1 MEVRGSPQGLP
12 AWVVPGTEALLA
24 CPACGARLLNKTN
37 ERPPRLICSSCG
49 KVLPLASPSLMGLL
63 DRRSGGLLVLAVL
76 VLLPLLML
84 AFSPWLGVQLP
95 RHQRLIHSGGRSLEQ
110 PRWDRRSGIVGRPMN
125 DRDSR
130 R

>member
-1 MEVRGSPQGLP
+1 M
-12 AWVVPGTEALLA
+12 VPGTEAFLA
-24 CPACGARLLNKTN
+24 CPACGARLINKTS
-37 ERPPRLICSSCG
+37 ERPPRLICSTCG
-49 KVLPLASPSLMGLL
+49 KVLPLASPSLIGLL

-95 RHQRLIHSGGRSLEQ
+95 PHKRQMHSGARPVEQ
-110 PRWDRRSGIVGRPMN
+110 PRWDRRSGIVGRSMTG
-125 DRDSR
+125 RESR

>member
-1 MEVRGSPQGLP
+1 M
-12 AWVVPGTEALLA
+12 PGTEAFLA
-24 CPACGARLLNKTN
+24 CPACGARLLSKTN

-49 KVLPLASPSLMGLL
+49 KVLPLESPSLIGLL

-84 AFSPWLGVQLP
+84 AFSPWLGVQFPSHKRQLN
-95 RHQRLIHSGGRSLEQ
+95 SGARTLEQ
-110 PRWDRRSGIVGRPMN
+110 PRWDRRTGIVGRPMN
-125 DRDSR
+125 DRDLR